1 MISSPRRAL
10 EICPPRSRALMK
22 CSSLSYADI
31 TVMPTLWRER
41 EAGRAWK
48 RERSA

>member
-1 MISSPRRAL
+1 MSEAL
-10 EICPPRSRALMK
+10 CRIPDNA
-22 CSSLSYADI
+22 SYADI